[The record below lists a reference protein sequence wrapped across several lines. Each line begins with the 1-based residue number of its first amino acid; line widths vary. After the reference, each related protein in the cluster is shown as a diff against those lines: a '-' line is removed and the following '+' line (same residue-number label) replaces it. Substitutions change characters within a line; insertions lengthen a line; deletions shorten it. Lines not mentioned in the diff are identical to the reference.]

1 MEGGRG
7 WTDTQYKGDKAK
19 TFGKI
24 NEQTSV
30 KANTCCYQPHIYR
43 PFPANSHT
51 HALLGLG
58 DRDLLPGDR
67 ELLSRVLF
75 LLACLGGEWEEL
87 LDLE

>member
-1 MEGGRG
+1 MSRHQQKQIPAV
-7 WTDTQYKGDKAK
+7 TSP
-19 TFGKI
+19 TFIG
-24 NEQTSV
+24 
-30 KANTCCYQPHIYR
+30 H
-43 PFPANSHT
+43 FPVNSHT

-67 ELLSRVLF
+67 ELLSRAPASRVLF